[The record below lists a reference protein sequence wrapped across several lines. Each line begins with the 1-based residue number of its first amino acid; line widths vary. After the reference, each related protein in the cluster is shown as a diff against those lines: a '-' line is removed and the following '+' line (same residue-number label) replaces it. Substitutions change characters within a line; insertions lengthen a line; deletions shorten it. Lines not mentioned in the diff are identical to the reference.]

1 MIILG
6 IDPGFAITGY
16 AFLKIETPGNKITVL
31 DCGCIKTS
39 ASQPLSERLFIIYEK
54 ITELIKKNK
63 PDKMAMEKIFFAR
76 NIKTAMAVSE
86 ARGAISLMAGQY
98 HLPLIELTPLQV
110 KQALTGYGQA
120 TKQQIQKMVKIVL
133 KLKEIPRPDDV
144 ADALA
149 IALTASMTKNFS

>member
-16 AFLKIETPGNKITVL
+16 AFLKIEAPGNKITVL
-31 DCGCIKTS
+31 DYGCVKT
-39 ASQPLSERLFIIYEK
+39 AVGQALPERLFVIHQK
-54 ITELIKKNK
+54 ITDLIKKNK

-86 ARGAISLMAGQY
+86 ARGIISLVAGQ
-98 HLPLIELTPLQV
+98 HNLPLIELTPLQV

-120 TKQQIQKMVKIVL
+120 TKQQIQKMVKIIL

-149 IALTASMTKNFS
+149 IALTASMTKNF

>member
-31 DCGCIKTS
+31 DYGCIKTS
-39 ASQPLSERLFIIYEK
+39 VSQPMSERLFIIYEK
-54 ITELIKKNK
+54 ITDLIKKNK
-63 PDKMAMEKIFFAR
+63 PDKMAIEKIFFAR

-86 ARGAISLMAGQY
+86 ARGIISLIAGQ
-98 HLPLIELTPLQV
+98 HRLPLVELTPLQV
-110 KQALTGYGQA
+110 KQSLTGYGQA
-120 TKQQIQKMVKIVL
+120 TKQQIQKMVKTIL
-133 KLKEIPRPDDV
+133 KLKDIPRPDDV

-149 IALTASMTKNFS
+149 IALTASMTKNF